1 MASTWTVASAQPTDA
16 RGDEQTP
23 APRYG
28 HGAAIKDDIMTIT
41 HGYYFDHERCKPM
54 FLDDTW
60 EYHTTHKKW
69 RYRSLGSVRPCKRFH
84 VQYAWD
90 ASHLYLFGG
99 TDGGLRV
106 NKGENFIFGPR
117 VEFNDLWR
125 LQLNEESARWEKLHG
140 GSDETYNAVEGQDV
154 PRKAHMGGCA
164 CAAGKVW
171 TCVEINQCVGCTS
184 RR

>member
-1 MASTWTVASAQPTDA
+1 MASTWTVACAQPTDA

-28 HGAAIKDDIMTIT
+28 HGAAIRDEIMTIT

-60 EYHTTHKKW
+60 EYHTKHKKW

-90 ASHLYLFGG
+90 STHLYLFGG

-117 VEFNDLWR
+117 AEFNDLWR
-125 LQLNEESARWEKLHG
+125 LQLNEDSARGPKIKFSPLFTLKPPSVPPNRYKCEASHAYCTWNRLHG
-140 GSDETYNAVEGQDV
+140 RTE
-154 PRKAHMGGCA
+154 PRL
-164 CAAGKVW
+164 
-171 TCVEINQCVGCTS
+171 
-184 RR
+184 R

>member
-117 VEFNDLWR
+117 AEFNDC
-125 LQLNEESARWEKLHG
+125 G
-140 GSDETYNAVEGQDV
+140 
-154 PRKAHMGGCA
+154 A
-164 CAAGKVW
+164 C
-171 TCVEINQCVGCTS
+171 N
-184 RR
+184 